1 MRILFHS
8 TYYKVVVVLDEKD
21 NGIAIV
27 SFDKARA
34 FFKNKFDSLLE
45 NSIEIE
51 EGIYSNNVNDY
62 NYYCELDN
70 NLGLLEVYRGSFERT
85 DRFSSGEIRTDNGVI
100 KYMSYKEKK
109 NNLVFDEEDTIEED
123 DNLESDNRIYD
134 KYCDKCHGS
143 GYYNL
148 NGLDINCDCY
158 LKVMEREKANAK
170 SNVPIQISKVTKE
183 NCVSI
188 GLVPEEYKDCEFDY
202 DKILDNLNKI
212 GKGIDG
218 FRIVNSKRFMDTLS
232 SIIMACK
239 TGSKLKHSYLL
250 ACDKG
255 LGKNEFVY
263 ECLKHL
269 YQRNQTCCKYIS
281 LQELGA
287 LRGEYIKQSQAISN
301 LGYYYRDN
309 DRELLERTIEEEGKN
324 LIRALMKDW
333 IKAEPKANNKDLKTS
348 MELLEKTL
356 LDRIYAKTAQ
366 DERIIS
372 EYEEN
377 KYKIVNTWEDYLN
390 YPIVFVYFSGSLDRH
405 YETEVLQE
413 LLNIRGTKA
422 LPTIC
427 LLESSLGIFKDE
439 PTYFDDGKGG
449 TRIDIAKTKSY
460 FWLNMLSDASCLRA
474 SEMSGN
480 LQDIELKSGT
490 EYDRMTYFNCYIEYK
505 GRLKYSLD

>member
-8 TYYKVVVVLDEKD
+8 TYYKIVVVLNEKD

-27 SFDKARA
+27 SFNKARVY
-34 FFKNKFDSLLE
+34 FRDSFDSLMD
-45 NSIEIE
+45 NSIEI
-51 EGIYSNNVNDY
+51 GLSYLHKVNGY
-62 NYYCELDN
+62 NYYCEFN
-70 NLGLLEVYRGSFERT
+70 TSRKLLEVYRGSFERT
-85 DRFSSGEIRTDNGVI
+85 DDFSSGDIKTDNGIV
-100 KYMSYKEKK
+100 KYKIYKEKK
-109 NNLVFDEEDTIEED
+109 NNLVFDEEDTIEEE
-123 DNLESDNRIYD
+123 DNLESDNRVYD
-134 KYCDKCHGS
+134 KYCDKCHGL

-148 NGLDINCDCY
+148 DGLDINCDCY
-158 LKVMEREKANAK
+158 LKVIEREKANAK
-170 SNVPIQISKVTKE
+170 SNVPVQISKVTKE

-188 GLVPEEYKDCEFDY
+188 GLVPEEYKDCEFDS

-212 GKGIDG
+212 GKDIDG
-218 FRIVNSKRFMDTLS
+218 FRIVNSKRFMDTLN

-324 LIRALMKDW
+324 IIRALMKDW

-356 LDRIYAKTAQ
+356 LDRIYAKTSQ

-390 YPIVFVYFSGSLDRH
+390 YLIVFVYFSGSLDRH

-422 LPTIC
+422 LPTVC

-439 PTYFDDGKGG
+439 PTYFDDGRGG

-460 FWLNMLSDASCLRA
+460 FWLNMLSDASCLKA
-474 SEMSGN
+474 SEMSGD

-505 GRLKYSLD
+505 GRLKYNLD

>member
-8 TYYKVVVVLDEKD
+8 TYYKVVVVLDKKD

-27 SFDKARA
+27 TFDKARA

-45 NSIEIE
+45 NSIEIG

-85 DRFSSGEIRTDNGVI
+85 DRFSSGEIKTDNGVV

-109 NNLVFDEEDTIEED
+109 NNLVFDEEDTIEEAD
-123 DNLESDNRIYD
+123 TLESDNRVYD
-134 KYCDKCHGS
+134 KYCDKCHGL
-143 GYYNL
+143 GHYNL
-148 NGLDINCDCY
+148 DGLDINCDCY
-158 LKVMEREKANAK
+158 LKVIEREKANAK
-170 SNVPIQISKVTKE
+170 SNIPIQISKVTKE

-188 GLVPEEYKDCEFDY
+188 GLVPKEYKDTEFDS
-202 DKILDNLNKI
+202 DKILDN
-212 GKGIDG
+212 
-218 FRIVNSKRFMDTLS
+218 
-232 SIIMACK
+232 
-239 TGSKLKHSYLL
+239 LL

-309 DRELLERTIEEEGKN
+309 DRELLERAIEEEGKN
-324 LIRALMKDW
+324 LIRALLKDW
-333 IKAEPKANNKDLKTS
+333 ISVEPKADNKDLKKS

-356 LDRIYAKTAQ
+356 LDRIYAKTSQ

-474 SEMSGN
+474 SEMSGD

-505 GRLKYSLD
+505 GRLKYNLD